1 MMTSVS
7 APSNVHVSII
17 SPMTCPDQVL
27 VSQGGTSS
35 ARMNYVQDDRL
46 QNSTKLINMKNLV
59 QDEKLVV
66 ATLATLQSG
75 GPSDIIK
82 EELKYIIQSRR
93 VAEGKGELKV
103 DFSPPEKNELT
114 PEELKKVEKRK
125 EQNRIAARRFRQKR
139 QEKNWTL
146 ICQLEQLEE
155 YNMLLREKLSKLSEE
170 MQTLRGSILSHVNTC
185 PCDGQHS
192 LMRELKPNNT
202 YLPLS

>member
-1 MMTSVS
+1 MTSVS

-17 SPMTCPDQVL
+17 SPVTCPDQVL

-103 DFSPPEKNELT
+103 DFSPPEKNEVRNVDYCLGAFNYCNIIV
-114 PEELKKVEKRK
+114 LA
-125 EQNRIAARRFRQKR
+125 I
-139 QEKNWTL
+139 
-146 ICQLEQLEE
+146 
-155 YNMLLREKLSKLSEE
+155 LLHL
-170 MQTLRGSILSHVNTC
+170 VN
-185 PCDGQHS
+185 
-192 LMRELKPNNT
+192 LN
-202 YLPLS
+202 